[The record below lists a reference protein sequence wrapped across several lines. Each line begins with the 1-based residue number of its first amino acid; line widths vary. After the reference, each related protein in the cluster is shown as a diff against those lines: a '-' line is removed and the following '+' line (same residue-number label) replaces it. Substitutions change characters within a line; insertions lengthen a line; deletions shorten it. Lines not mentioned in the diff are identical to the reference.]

1 MNFLDSLLD
10 ERTASSWIE
19 QGTVEWDMVR
29 MGRFTASEMHR
40 LLTPAKREMTDEE
53 LKNRPKGSKA
63 KLTTDYSTLS
73 EGALTYVNEK
83 VAEILTGQP
92 KSSGYAFPI
101 VWGKEHESEA
111 IEFFERQTGLVVE
124 RCGFFTYTD
133 YAGGSPDGLIGND
146 AIIEVK
152 CPFESVNQ
160 VDYLL
165 LTDHFDV
172 RRMYF
177 PYWVQMQSNMVF
189 TNRNKGHFVTYDP
202 RMKSDRH
209 KMQHIEVPADGE
221 IHNLIRSQ
229 ITLAV
234 KELLLTLQ
242 RLSA

>member
-29 MGRFTASEMHR
+29 LGRFTASEMHR

-53 LKNRPKGSKA
+53 LKSRPKGSKA

-73 EGALTYVNEK
+73 DGALTYVNEK

-101 VWGKEHESEA
+101 VWGKEHEAEA
-111 IEFFERQTGLVVE
+111 IEFFEQQTGLAVE
-124 RCGFFTYTD
+124 RCGFFTYTE
-133 YAGGSPDGLIGND
+133 YAGGSPDGLVGTD

-160 VDYLL
+160 VDYLM
-165 LTDHFDV
+165 LTDHYDV
-172 RRMYF
+172 KNNYF
-177 PYWVQMQSNMVF
+177 AYWVQMQSNMVF

-202 RMKSDRH
+202 RMKEVRH
-209 KMQHIEVPADGE
+209 KMQHIEVPADSE
-221 IHNLIRSQ
+221 IHDLIRTQ
-229 ITLAV
+229 IALAA
-234 KELLLTLQ
+234 KELLQTLQ